1 MKLVLLGVLGPVQL
15 ILGTVVIVGLIALII
30 VLATTNAKNKSKAKT
45 LNSVLEKKQNSK
57 AINDIERL
65 EKLRQSGALT
75 DAEFESEK
83 TKILNN

>member
-1 MKLVLLGVLGPVQL
+1 
-15 ILGTVVIVGLIALII
+15 
-30 VLATTNAKNKSKAKT
+30 
-45 LNSVLEKKQNSK
+45 LEKKQNSK

>member
-1 MKLVLLGVLGPVQL
+1 MKLVLLGVFGPAQL